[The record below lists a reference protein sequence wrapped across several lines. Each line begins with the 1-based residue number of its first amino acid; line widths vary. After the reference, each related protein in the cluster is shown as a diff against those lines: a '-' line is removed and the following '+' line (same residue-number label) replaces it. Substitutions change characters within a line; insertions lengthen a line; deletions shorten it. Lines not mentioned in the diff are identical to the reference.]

1 MRVSR
6 MILLVFISVCT
17 LSILAGMAMAGEYVA
32 KQGDTWDKVAK
43 ATGNKVE
50 ELAKMNKVKDAKG
63 SAPVTAGTK
72 IVFFSKE
79 DLEDALKWAEQEKD
93 RVSYGT
99 EKYSVFMSAYTA
111 LKAKRI
117 EYAADDPYPYGIRF
131 NEALEYAKAWRSSGK
146 K

>member
-6 MILLVFISVCT
+6 MILLVFISVCA
-17 LSILAGMAMAGEYVA
+17 LSILTGMAVAGEYVA

-43 ATGNKVE
+43 ATGNKVD
-50 ELAKMNKVKDAKG
+50 ELAKMNKIKDAKG
-63 SAPVTAGTK
+63 SAPVAAGTK

-79 DLEDALKWAEQEKD
+79 DLEDALQWAEQEKN

-99 EKYSVFMSAYTA
+99 EQYSVFMSAYTN

-117 EYAADDPYPYGIRF
+117 EYAVDDPYPYGIRF
-131 NEALEYAKAWRSSGK
+131 NEALKYAESWRSSGK

>member
-17 LSILAGMAMAGEYVA
+17 LSILTGMAVAGEYVA

-93 RVSYGT
+93 RVSDLYNIG
-99 EKYSVFMSAYTA
+99 
-111 LKAKRI
+111 R
-117 EYAADDPYPYGIRF
+117 
-131 NEALEYAKAWRSSGK
+131 
-146 K
+146 